1 MAEHFHRELS
11 ILKQQIH
18 RMGGL
23 VEENLQR
30 ATTSVIEHNPT
41 LAQAVL
47 ESDEEINRL
56 EVEVEEAC
64 LKILALYQ
72 PVAVDLRYVIAVL
85 KMNNELERIGDYAV
99 NISKRALSFN
109 EEPEF
114 VIPSLFADMANSTR
128 AMLSNSL
135 DALINFSEASAR
147 EVVAADDAVDEL
159 NGEIYDYVRFELE
172 GGNTGQASSL
182 IHLLTVSR
190 MVERTADRVTNIA
203 EDIIYMI
210 EGTIIRHSGDD

>member
-1 MAEHFHRELS
+1 
-11 ILKQQIH
+11 
-18 RMGGL
+18 MGGL
-23 VEENLQR
+23 VEENLKR

-109 EEPEF
+109 EDPEF

-159 NGEIYDYVRFELE
+159 NGKIYDYVRFELE

>member
-23 VEENLQR
+23 VEENLKR

-109 EEPEF
+109 EDPEF

-159 NGEIYDYVRFELE
+159 NGKIYDYVRFELE